1 VTRRRKL
8 RVGSGRVAVV
18 VAAVAGLTVTG
29 AAGALAGPG
38 GAPGQSDGSG
48 QWSMAGQN
56 IDDTH
61 FQAAEHEI
69 SSANAGRLAPRWT
82 LTTAGAVSA
91 TPTVNDGTVYV
102 PDYGG
107 KLWAVLAGSGKVL
120 WSRDISTYTGVAGD
134 LSRTSPAVYGDDLI
148 LGDGW
153 ILSSGAAGTSG
164 ARVFAV
170 NRRTGGPVWSTEV
183 DTDPNAQI
191 TGSPVSYDGV
201 VYVGISSKG
210 EGNDQDSFRG
220 AVVALDASTGKQ
232 LWKTYMVP
240 SNNGGGDSNKPG
252 YYSGNAVWE
261 ATPVVDP
268 RRGLLYV
275 GTGNNYSVPAGVCTT
290 PQQTGC
296 TSPVAD
302 DYVDSI
308 LALKLSDGTVAWAD
322 HTLNSDLWTLPQ
334 PVGPD
339 FDFGAG
345 PNLFTTTSPVT
356 GRPEQLLGIGQ
367 KSGVYGALDPAT
379 GKVAWQTTIG
389 PADVVTNA
397 GIEYGTAT
405 DGRRI
410 YAAEADTAGL
420 SYTLGGS
427 GPYAGKTVTGG
438 SWTAMDPA
446 TGKIVWQT
454 PDPQG
459 AVDAGFVSVANGVVY
474 AGSMVTAGNNMYA
487 LDAATGKILWS
498 FASGGTVTGGAAIVD
513 GSVYWGSG
521 YCGTLCLGSSTLL
534 LNNNKVYA
542 FSLR

>member
-1 VTRRRKL
+1 ML

-18 VAAVAGLTVTG
+18 LAAVAGLLAAGVTSAVAVTG
-29 AAGALAGPG
+29 HGA
-38 GAPGQSDGSG
+38 APGQAGTPG

-61 FQAAEHEI
+61 FQATEHQI
-69 SSANAGRLAPRWT
+69 SPATVGRLAPRWT
-82 LTTAGAVSA
+82 LTAAGAISA
-91 TPTVNDGTVYV
+91 TPTVDNGTVYV
-102 PDYGG
+102 PDFGG
-107 KLWAVLAGSGKVL
+107 KLWAVSADSGKVR
-120 WSRDISTYTGVAGD
+120 WSQDISSYTGVAGD

-153 ILSSGAAGTSG
+153 ILSSGAAGTNG

-170 NRRTGGPVWSTEV
+170 DRRTGKPVWSTQV

-191 TGSPVSYDGV
+191 TGSPVIYHGV
-201 VYVGISSKG
+201 AYLGISSKG
-210 EGNDQDSFRG
+210 EGNTQDSFRG
-220 AVVALDASTGKQ
+220 AVIAVDAATGKL
-232 LWKTYMVP
+232 LWKSYMVP

-268 RRGLLYV
+268 KRGLLYV

-290 PQQTGC
+290 QQQTGC
-296 TSPVAD
+296 TSPAAD
-302 DYVDSI
+302 DYVDAMV
-308 LALKLSDGTVAWAD
+308 ALKLSNGAVAWAD
-322 HTLNSDLWTLPQ
+322 HTLSTDLWTIPQ
-334 PVGPD
+334 PIGPD

-367 KSGVYGALDPAT
+367 KSGVYWALDPAT
-379 GKVAWQTTIG
+379 GKVVWQTTIG

-420 SYTLGGS
+420 PYTLGGS

-438 SWTAMDPA
+438 SWAAMDPA
-446 TGKIVWQT
+446 TGKILWQT

-459 AVDAGFVSVANGVVY
+459 AVDAGFVSAANGVVY
-474 AGSMVTAGNNMYA
+474 GGSMATAGNNMYA

-498 FASGGTVTGGAAIVD
+498 FASGGSVTGGAAIVG

-521 YCGTLCLGSSTLL
+521 YCGTLCLGSTTPV
-534 LNNNKVYA
+534 LNNDKLYA
-542 FSLR
+542 FGLR